1 MSSIL
6 NNVYQTESSLANSYY
21 KAAQNATHS
30 NVIPRTGFN
39 QKILNNN
46 NTGFPQDNTSRE
58 SNQTDFFISPL
69 TGQSIKKE
77 GFHDN
82 MIPFIKNK
90 NQQNLNFDA
99 YSNTLG
105 RHTGNDV
112 DYRPK
117 KKEIKPFFDITPNNS
132 YVYGSPSFTDSVGMD
147 RYVTSQMRQ
156 GEKPFQDIR
165 VGPGLAAGYTA
176 EPVGGLNQANA
187 RDYIMPKSVDET
199 RVLTNPRLTY
209 EGRVVAGLKS
219 GQRGLQ
225 AKIFK
230 HRPETYYNSCPERGN
245 LSSAIKASQLREKFY
260 MKPTQKQYQKQ
271 YYGGLGQA
279 QLSKPRKEGA
289 YRRSTKNNYM
299 NPTPRNAYREDSWTV
314 NEEANESAVGD
325 YGKNSF
331 DNRANER
338 DTTQNIMHNINVIL
352 MILLEQL
359 LKNKLKIM
367 IIMVSLQ
374 QLNALQ
380 QYMTLMILC
389 ALLSKNRILI
399 MIILGN

>member
-6 NNVYQTESSLANSYY
+6 NNVYNTESALANQYY
-21 KAAQNATHS
+21 KGAQNATQS
-30 NVIPRTGFN
+30 NIIPRTGFN

-46 NTGFPQDNTSRE
+46 NTGYPQDSIRRE

-99 YSNTLG
+99 YSTTLG

-187 RDYIMPKSVDET
+187 RDYIIPKSVDEL

-209 EGRVVAGLKS
+209 EGRVVA
-219 GQRGLQ
+219 
-225 AKIFK
+225 
-230 HRPETYYNSCPERGN
+230 
-245 LSSAIKASQLREKFY
+245 
-260 MKPTQKQYQKQ
+260 
-271 YYGGLGQA
+271 
-279 QLSKPRKEGA
+279 
-289 YRRSTKNNYM
+289 
-299 NPTPRNAYREDSWTV
+299 
-314 NEEANESAVGD
+314 
-325 YGKNSF
+325 
-331 DNRANER
+331 
-338 DTTQNIMHNINVIL
+338 
-352 MILLEQL
+352 
-359 LKNKLKIM
+359 
-367 IIMVSLQ
+367 
-374 QLNALQ
+374 
-380 QYMTLMILC
+380 
-389 ALLSKNRILI
+389 
-399 MIILGN
+399 